1 MRRRWWAILCIAACA
16 GALACLAAGVLSH
29 HYQPVLVSEAG
40 KPGFALGARMSDGRA
55 FVSWKLAA
63 ERRPAWAGQINR
75 LGFRYTRWSNGSG
88 EVGVPLW
95 LPSSLLVLFGFIAG
109 AQHRRSRRGWG
120 RCANCGYDLRA
131 SPQRCPECGTPVGAA
146 AVPG

>member
-16 GALACLAAGVLSH
+16 GALASIAAGVVSQ

-40 KPGFALGARMSDGRA
+40 KTGFALGARLSDGRA

-75 LGFRYTRWSNGSG
+75 LGFRYTRWSNGPG
-88 EVGVPLW
+88 EVGAPLW
-95 LPSSLLVLFGFIAG
+95 LPLLVLLSLIAG
-109 AQHRRSRRGWG
+109 AVDDARRRRSRRG
-120 RCANCGYDLRA
+120 RCAKCGYDLRA
-131 SPQRCPECGTPVGAA
+131 SPQRCPECGTAVGETAA
-146 AVPG
+146 SG